1 MEAVRK
7 LSVDIMS
14 YMKGDG
20 FKKLEDEIDKGK
32 KGFLGME
39 SLSASTF
46 LKMGAG
52 IFSVTKLMGEY
63 NKAIQAAQYQMEQET
78 KLYSTMKAQGF
89 REEQIENVK
98 AYASE
103 LQGLGV
109 VGDEVTLAGV
119 QQLAT
124 YNLTEKSLKKLM
136 PAMQDIIVQQKGLK
150 GTGQDAV
157 GVANM
162 LAKGLQGQ
170 TGMLL
175 KAGISLTEQ
184 QEKLIKVGTQEQK
197 VAALVEAVTMNV
209 GEQNKAFAETP
220 EGKIVQVQNRIGD
233 VYENVG
239 FRLRKSRYEWF
250 AFLGDNLDG
259 AEKFIMAGLDT
270 IELLRNGVTGTA
282 KSIYKAFSDM
292 PEDVKTTI
300 KLVGGFLA
308 ITTFP
313 VVAAVGVITDIIGAF
328 NGQKSVTED
337 AFNALMNYL
346 DYDYNFEG
354 FKKDV
359 KELWK
364 AFDEGGWVAAFLQNL
379 QASIG
384 LVGDGLTIIAGLG
397 KGLIT
402 GDYSLAKKGL
412 NKGVER
418 WDNNQ
423 EYLTKFIDSKRGVS
437 SLPVLPEKVPIGA
450 DGIDYNKPLLNN
462 PLLPIPGKNDFL
474 IEQELKKRYLAEEQK
489 IDIPKLK
496 PISLETGL
504 KNSYEKKETV
514 VNIKFEQKNET
525 KIEGSTLNKTELE
538 EMIRRVNEKNNEKG
552 YEKIKNQYG
561 EGMNDV

>member
-7 LSVDIMS
+7 LAVDIMS
-14 YMKGDG
+14 YLKGDG

-63 NKAIQAAQYQMEQET
+63 NKSIQAAQYQMEQET

-89 REEQIENVK
+89 REEQIENIK

-109 VGDEVTLAGV
+109 VGDEVTLAGA

-124 YNLTEKSLKKLM
+124 FNLTEKSLKALM
-136 PAMQDIIVQQKGLK
+136 PAMQNIIVQQKGLK

-233 VYENVG
+233 VYENIG

-270 IELLRNGVTGTA
+270 LELLREGAVGTA
-282 KSIYKAFSDM
+282 KGIYKAFSDM

-300 KLVGGFLA
+300 KLIGGFLA

-354 FKKDV
+354 FKKEI

-384 LVGDGLTIIAGLG
+384 LIGDGLVIIGGLG
-397 KGLIT
+397 KGIIT
-402 GDYSLAKKGL
+402 GDFDLAKKG
-412 NKGVER
+412 VEKAGNR
-418 WDNNQ
+418 INDNN
-423 EYLTKFIDSKRGVS
+423 EYLTKFIDSKRGVP
-437 SLPVLPEKVPIGA
+437 SLPVKVPIGA

-462 PLLPIPGKNDFL
+462 PFLPIPKKNDFL
-474 IEQELKKRYLAEEQK
+474 EQEIQKKYLLEKQN

-496 PISLETGL
+496 PISLEAGL
-504 KNSYEKKETV
+504 KNNYEKKETV
-514 VNIKFEQKNET
+514 VNIKIEQKNNT
-525 KIEGSTLNKTELE
+525 KIEGSRLSQTELE
-538 EMIRRVNEKNNEKG
+538 EAMKKVNRNNEEEVVAKL
-552 YEKIKNQYG
+552 KNTYG
-561 EGMNDV
+561 GGLNV

>member
-7 LSVDIMS
+7 LAVDIMS
-14 YMKGDG
+14 YLKGDG

-63 NKAIQAAQYQMEQET
+63 NKSIQAAQYQIEQET

-89 REEQIENVK
+89 REEQIENIK

-124 YNLTEKSLKKLM
+124 FNLTEKSLKSLM
-136 PAMQDIIVQQKGLK
+136 PAMQNIIVKQKGLN

-157 GVANM
+157 GVANI

-170 TGMLL
+170 TGALL
-175 KAGISLTEQ
+175 KAGISLTKR
-184 QEKLIKVGTQEQK
+184 QEELIKVGTQEQK
-197 VAALVEAVTMNV
+197 VAALVEAVTLNV
-209 GEQNKAFAETP
+209 GEQNKAFADTP

-233 VYENVG
+233 VYENIG

-259 AEKFIMAGLDT
+259 AEKFVMAGLDT
-270 IELLRNGVTGTA
+270 LELLKDGAMGTA
-282 KSIYKAFSDM
+282 RGIYKAFSDM

-300 KLVGGFLA
+300 KLIGGFLA

-354 FKKDV
+354 FKKEV

-379 QASIG
+379 QTSIG
-384 LVGDGLTIIAGLG
+384 LIGDGLVIIGGLG
-397 KGLIT
+397 KGIIT
-402 GDYSLAKKGL
+402 GDFDLAKKG
-412 NKGVER
+412 VEKAGNR
-418 WDNNQ
+418 INDNN
-423 EYLTKFIDSKRGVS
+423 EYLTKFIDSKRGVP
-437 SLPVLPEKVPIGA
+437 SLPVKVPIGA
-450 DGIDYNKPLLNN
+450 DGIDYNKPLLDN
-462 PLLPIPGKNDFL
+462 PFLPIPKKSDFL
-474 IEQELKKRYLAEEQK
+474 EQEIQKKYLLEKQN

-504 KNSYEKKETV
+504 KNNYEKKETV

-525 KIEGSTLNKTELE
+525 KIEGSTLNKVELE
-538 EMIRRVNEKNNEKG
+538 EMINKVNKKNNDRG
-552 YEKIKNQYG
+552 YEELKNMYG
-561 EGMNDV
+561 EGINDV

>member
-7 LSVDIMS
+7 LTVDIMS
-14 YMKGDG
+14 YLKGNG

-63 NKAIQAAQYQMEQET
+63 NKAIQAVEYQVEQET
-78 KLYSTMKAQGF
+78 KLYSSMKAHGF
-89 REEQIENVK
+89 REEQIESIK
-98 AYASE
+98 AYAGE

-109 VGDEVTLAGV
+109 VGDDVTLAGV
-119 QQLAT
+119 QQLAVF
-124 YNLTEKSLKKLM
+124 NLTEKSLKSLM
-136 PAMQDIIVQQKGLK
+136 PAMQNIIVQQKGLN

-175 KAGISLTEQ
+175 KAGISLTKRQEQ
-184 QEKLIKVGTQEQK
+184 MIKVGTEEQK

-209 GEQNKAFAETP
+209 GEQNKAFAATP
-220 EGKIVQVQNRIGD
+220 EGKIAQVQNRIGD
-233 VYENVG
+233 IYKSVG

-250 AFLGDNLDG
+250 AFLGDNLEG
-259 AEKFIMAGLDT
+259 AEKFVIAGIDT
-270 IELLRNGVTGTA
+270 LELLKDGAMGTA
-282 KSIYKAFSDM
+282 KGIYKAFSDM
-292 PEDVKTTI
+292 PDDAQNMI
-300 KLVGGFLA
+300 KLIGGFFA
-308 ITTFP
+308 ITAFP

-328 NGQKSVTED
+328 NGQKSITED
-337 AFNALMNYL
+337 VFNALMNYL

-354 FKKDV
+354 FKKEI

-384 LVGDGLTIIAGLG
+384 LIGDGLVIIGGLG
-397 KGLIT
+397 KGIIT
-402 GDYSLAKKGL
+402 GDFDLAKKG
-412 NKGVER
+412 VEKAGNR
-418 WDNNQ
+418 INGNN
-423 EYLTKFIDSKRGVS
+423 EYLTKFIDSKREVP
-437 SLPVLPEKVPIGA
+437 SLPVKVPIGA
-450 DGIDYNKPLLNN
+450 DGIDYNKPLLDN
-462 PLLPIPGKNDFL
+462 PFLPIPKKYDFL
-474 IEQELKKRYLAEEQK
+474 EQEIQKKYLLEKQN

-504 KNSYEKKETV
+504 KNNYEKKETV
-514 VNIKFEQKNET
+514 VNIKIEQKNNT
-525 KIEGSTLNKTELE
+525 KIEGSRLSQTELE
-538 EMIRRVNEKNNEKG
+538 EAMKKVNKNSEEEAVARLKSL
-552 YEKIKNQYG
+552 YG
-561 EGMNDV
+561 EGVNDV